1 MRVGKELLIVVH
13 KQPKHFY
20 SSYFEN
26 LSGFG
31 VLCDASYTPHDFQ
44 KQNKRLKET
53 GDSNLYR
60 TTTNDT

>member
-31 VLCDASYTPHDFQ
+31 VLCDASYTPHEFQ
-44 KQNKRLKET
+44 KQNKSEKKLAT
-53 GDSNLYR
+53 
-60 TTTNDT
+60 